1 MWKKL
6 RQSLTLDDPTEF
18 HDSIY
23 LGCGQTNV
31 IPPNELVQAKS
42 QLYQKLFQFSSK
54 VSSADAIRQGMKN
67 ENLSVFTR
75 DSSKSPRSSNGSP
88 KGEASPRS
96 TSKGSLNRE
105 ASKSVVHPIQGWQY
119 SMQGHAAQCVERYL
133 ELANK
138 SSSCLR
144 QVSTPCVDEHSI
156 ASENFDVK
164 GELAHCCSRIV
175 LKALFS
181 ARRSRPDTLWSVNT
195 LARNVTKW
203 TKADDQRL
211 HRLISYLHS
220 TQNFTQIA
228 FVGDDFDDCHLA
240 LFADASFAGDLQDS
254 KSTSGC
260 FLALV
265 GPRTF
270 VPISWFTKKQ
280 TVISHSSSMG
290 S

>member
-1 MWKKL
+1 
-6 RQSLTLDDPTEF
+6 
-18 HDSIY
+18 
-23 LGCGQTNV
+23 
-31 IPPNELVQAKS
+31 
-42 QLYQKLFQFSSK
+42 
-54 VSSADAIRQGMKN
+54 
-67 ENLSVFTR
+67 
-75 DSSKSPRSSNGSP
+75 
-88 KGEASPRS
+88 
-96 TSKGSLNRE
+96 
-105 ASKSVVHPIQGWQY
+105 
-119 SMQGHAAQCVERYL
+119 MQGHAAQCVERYL

-138 SSSCLR
+138 SPSCLR

-211 HRLISYLHS
+211 HRLISYLNS

-280 TVISHSSSMG
+280 TVISHSSSEAEVVALDAALRVLG
-290 S
+290 LPCLLLWELILDVFVPTSPNTVSYTHLTLPTILLV